1 MGVGLGFVAKPV
13 VQVVLGINLTH
24 VGRKVVYFFFLWV
37 RIIKDVI
44 EVLWHVPFFF
54 CPRLMRT
61 RIVEDVDTTHIC
73 KVIGTRTREETDT
86 THTCEIE
93 RI

>member
-1 MGVGLGFVAKPV
+1 MLLNPRALPYICDISLSLINVINKTHV

-44 EVLWHVPFFF
+44 EVLWRVPFFF
-54 CPRLMRT
+54 AR
-61 RIVEDVDTTHIC
+61 DS
-73 KVIGTRTREETDT
+73 
-86 THTCEIE
+86 
-93 RI
+93 